1 MGDVTKIGWSRA
13 SRTDKG
19 VHSLASVRP
28 ISHRRCPEP
37 RHLTMPAAHLQCSF
51 ASIDRVGNFVLLLQ
65 VVALKMQCPDDGAPF
80 LEDPEGLG
88 LAADINK
95 YLPETVRKPRQLPSG
110 QWCRHRCS
118 ASAARSTDQPLD
130 ARTICMGSPS
140 HCSSAHQLMSPPP
153 PPPIPQIQ
161 VHCVQR
167 VVKSFR

>member
-1 MGDVTKIGWSRA
+1 MMSNLLTIHGESPHSTSPPHHQAGGIRPSNMGDVTKIGWSRA

-51 ASIDRVGNFVLLLQ
+51 ASIYRVGNFVLYLQ

-95 YLPETVRKPRQLPSG
+95 YLPETVRKPR
-110 QWCRHRCS
+110 
-118 ASAARSTDQPLD
+118 
-130 ARTICMGSPS
+130 
-140 HCSSAHQLMSPPP
+140 
-153 PPPIPQIQ
+153 
-161 VHCVQR
+161 
-167 VVKSFR
+167 